1 MAQQIIQVAPLI
13 HCIYTPSYLNCTYL
27 IQTKEGVILI
37 DTGMQSDASDTKMA
51 FKKLE
56 IPLTSLKAIL
66 LTHWHNDHSAGTA
79 ELKALT
85 GCVTYCHR
93 NEAHYFE
100 RKQSSRIRRL
110 ADYIPEYGI
119 LVLFKGLIGD
129 TVPRQVKI
137 DQLVDDGDV
146 IWDRFEV
153 ILTPGHTEGH
163 ISFYDKQ
170 SKLLFAGDSLAV
182 VHQKLRLM
190 SKYVTPDKDASKT
203 SILRSLSGRDIQG
216 ICPGHREPM
225 IHNVEEEISRF
236 ISYIHTMKDWPAL
249 G

>member
-1 MAQQIIQVAPLI
+1 
-13 HCIYTPSYLNCTYL
+13 
-27 IQTKEGVILI
+27 
-37 DTGMQSDASDTKMA
+37 MQSDASDTKLA
-51 FKKLE
+51 FEKLQ
-56 IPLTSLKAIL
+56 IPLSSLKAIL

-79 ELKALT
+79 ELKELT
-85 GCVTYCHR
+85 ACQTYCHY

-100 RKQSSRIRRL
+100 RKQSSKIRRL

-137 DQLVDDGDV
+137 DQLVHDGDT
-146 IWDRFEV
+146 ILNRFEV
-153 ILTPGHTEGH
+153 ILTPGHTQGH

-170 SKLLFAGDSLAV
+170 TKLLFAGDSLAIL
-182 VHQKLRLM
+182 HQKLRLM
-190 SKYVTPDKDASKT
+190 SKYVTPDKEAAKAS
-203 SILRSLSGRDIQG
+203 IIRSLTGRDIQG

-225 IHNVEEEISRF
+225 IENVQEEISRF
-236 ISYIHTMKDWPAL
+236 TSYLSTLKKWPAL